1 MTLTANHSLV
11 YRLAELMLQRQ
22 QLVLPVDLLFED
34 EQIGEFVKSI
44 QIDSPYQQLL
54 LEGVCTESIREEQL
68 YVSFTT
74 EGYFHYVLGEVLH
87 ANAKQ
92 EGEAYLFTVLNSST
106 LAGLERGVSFA
117 LDHQVREQ
125 EFRALAFF
133 IKTIRFPITVVCV
146 EPILTAFT
154 LFGTQESLKL
164 WFSDLTNDQ
173 VQLLHLIRKRLV
185 YSGKKVMLTQFDD
198 CLWEEIRNFSNPNL
212 AHLYVLSSQLSSRD
226 LAEIE
231 TFYSQYK
238 GLSQQ
243 AKAED
248 SLPFRMH
255 ILEELGR
262 SLLIYSEKKI
272 ALSSYEEAMEL
283 AHSPERRLHL
293 KSHVAQ
299 INKSLSNTDL
309 AIKLYKEIIKESNS
323 NNLWTIESATKLRL
337 GEIYKQ
343 QNAFSEAGPL
353 FGEVVSTYRKR
364 LGNYHG
370 ETARALGYLG
380 SFHIYLKEWEVA
392 KGNIEESMQIR
403 MRLLGEFNT
412 KTCISY
418 VNYAEILME
427 LGDFEKS
434 SYYFEKALAIRS
446 KKFGRNHQDVAYTI
460 VGLGNLFLKKGDPLG
475 AKKCHEEA
483 LEIRMLK
490 LGTGHYF
497 TQQSRWALL
506 QIYGQLNEF
515 GEFLKLKEAY
525 LSLAGDEEK
534 KKQTVLQLQTTYFN

>member
-243 AKAED
+243 AKAEN

>member
-68 YVSFTT
+68 FVSFTT

-92 EGEAYLFTVLNSST
+92 EGKAYLSTVLNSST

-198 CLWEEIRNFSNPNL
+198 CLWENIRNFSNPNL

-262 SLLIYSEKKI
+262 SLLKYSEKKI
-272 ALSSYEEAMEL
+272 ALTCYEEAMEL
-283 AHSPERRLHL
+283 AHSPERGLHL

-309 AIKLYKEIIKESNS
+309 AIKLYKEVIKESNS
-323 NNLWTIESATKLRL
+323 INLWTIESATKLRL

-434 SYYFEKALAIRS
+434 SYYLEKALAIRS
-446 KKFGRNHQDVAYTI
+446 KKFGRNHQDVAYTL
-460 VGLGNLFLKKGDPLG
+460 VGLGNLSLKKGDLLG

-497 TQQSRWALL
+497 TQQSRWTLL

-525 LSLAGDEEK
+525 LSLAGDEDK
-534 KKQTVLQLQTTYFN
+534 KKQAVAQLQTTYFN

>member
-1 MTLTANHSLV
+1 MTLTANHHLV
-11 YRLAELMLQRQ
+11 YRLAELMLQQ
-22 QLVLPVDLLFED
+22 QQHALLVDVLFDD

-54 LEGVCTESIREEQL
+54 LDGVCTESIREEQL

-87 ANAKQ
+87 AHAKQ
-92 EGEAYLFTVLNSST
+92 EGDTYLFQVLSHAT
-106 LAGLERGVSFA
+106 LTGLERGVSFA

-125 EFRALAFF
+125 EFGSLAFF
-133 IKTIRFPITVVCV
+133 IQSTDFPTSVVCV

-164 WFSDLTNDQ
+164 WFSDLTNKQ
-173 VQLLHLIRKRLV
+173 VELLHVVRKRLV
-185 YSGKKVMLTQFDD
+185 YAGKKVILNQFDD
-198 CLWEEIRNFSNPNL
+198 CLWEDVRALVKPTL
-212 AHLYVLSSQLSSRD
+212 AHLYVLSPQLSNRE
-226 LAEIE
+226 LGEIE
-231 TFYSQYK
+231 TYHDRYQT
-238 GLSQQ
+238 LSQQ
-243 AKAED
+243 AEAAE
-248 SLPFRMH
+248 SLPFRMP

-262 SLLIYSEKKI
+262 SFLKYSAKKI
-272 ALSSYEEAMEL
+272 ALSCYEEAMGL
-283 AHSPERRLHL
+283 AQSPEKRLHL

-299 INKSLSNTDL
+299 IYKSLSNTVL
-309 AIKLYKEIIKESNS
+309 AVDYYQEVIKESNS
-323 NNLWTIESATKLRL
+323 INLWTIESATKLRL

-403 MRLLGEFNT
+403 MRVLGEFNT

-434 SYYFEKALAIRS
+434 SYYLEKALAIRS
-446 KKFGRNHQDVAYTI
+446 KKFGRNHQDVAYTL
-460 VGLGNLFLKKGDPLG
+460 VGLGNLSLKKGEVLD
-475 AKKCHEEA
+475 AKKYQEEA
-483 LEIRMLK
+483 LEIRILK
-490 LGTGHYF
+490 LGTEHYF

-506 QIYGQLNEF
+506 QISF
-515 GEFLKLKEAY
+515 
-525 LSLAGDEEK
+525 
-534 KKQTVLQLQTTYFN
+534 

>member
-243 AKAED
+243 AKAEK

>member
-1 MTLTANHSLV
+1 VLSHATLT
-11 YRLAELMLQRQ
+11 
-22 QLVLPVDLLFED
+22 
-34 EQIGEFVKSI
+34 
-44 QIDSPYQQLL
+44 
-54 LEGVCTESIREEQL
+54 
-68 YVSFTT
+68 
-74 EGYFHYVLGEVLH
+74 
-87 ANAKQ
+87 
-92 EGEAYLFTVLNSST
+92 
-106 LAGLERGVSFA
+106 GLERGVSFA

-125 EFRALAFF
+125 EFGSLAFF
-133 IKTIRFPITVVCV
+133 IQSTDFPTSVVCV

-403 MRLLGEFNT
+403 MRVLGEFNT

-434 SYYFEKALAIRS
+434 SYYLEKALAIRS

-490 LGTGHYF
+490 SFYS
-497 TQQSRWALL
+497 QDYLL
-506 QIYGQLNEF
+506 
-515 GEFLKLKEAY
+515 
-525 LSLAGDEEK
+525 
-534 KKQTVLQLQTTYFN
+534 